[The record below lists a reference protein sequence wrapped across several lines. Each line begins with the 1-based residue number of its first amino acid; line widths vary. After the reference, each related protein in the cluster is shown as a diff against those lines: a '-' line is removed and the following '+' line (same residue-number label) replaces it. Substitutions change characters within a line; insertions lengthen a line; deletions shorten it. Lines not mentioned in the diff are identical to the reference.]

1 MRFFHHHCPER
12 LYLHCSQQR
21 QQQAGGTG
29 VKIQRHFHVSLLP
42 VSRSFFPFSSDFR
55 TKSQNMIE
63 YWTFLSVGAMNGE
76 AGDGESQ
83 TDKLLFYFSNI
94 IKIPSLIS
102 PSMNDGSNNITK
114 RLWLTSNQ
122 TRAQWTHTEHP
133 KCCLIHWHVLLDS
146 SGSAQEPNPLVLPVS
161 CLPGRW
167 INFHTFLA
175 SLFVILPNKYR
186 AVFSRHIFHYLNTA
200 QCGDS
205 LAGFSR
211 HISC

>member
-133 KCCLIHWHVLLDS
+133 KCCLIHWCVLLDCKFC
-146 SGSAQEPNPLVLPVS
+146 SGTEPTHPPCFMSTRTGLKLRNLGRKRLVEKS
-161 CLPGRW
+161 G
-167 INFHTFLA
+167 
-175 SLFVILPNKYR
+175 ILIKCQR
-186 AVFSRHIFHYLNTA
+186 VESTEEEIRE
-200 QCGDS
+200 
-205 LAGFSR
+205 
-211 HISC
+211 